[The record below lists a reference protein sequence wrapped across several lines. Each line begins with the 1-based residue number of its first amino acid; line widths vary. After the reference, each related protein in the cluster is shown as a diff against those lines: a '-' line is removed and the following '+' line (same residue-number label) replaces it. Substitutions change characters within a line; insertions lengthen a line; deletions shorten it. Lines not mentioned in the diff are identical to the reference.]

1 MKFKDEKRHLTISS
15 DEIGRYIKHIMVARN
30 AYLEDGKPIEDI
42 NELLCRLYK
51 IKKKLHA

>member
-1 MKFKDEKRHLTISS
+1 MKFKDEKRHLTIS
-15 DEIGRYIKHIMVARN
+15 DNEIGRYIKHIMVARN